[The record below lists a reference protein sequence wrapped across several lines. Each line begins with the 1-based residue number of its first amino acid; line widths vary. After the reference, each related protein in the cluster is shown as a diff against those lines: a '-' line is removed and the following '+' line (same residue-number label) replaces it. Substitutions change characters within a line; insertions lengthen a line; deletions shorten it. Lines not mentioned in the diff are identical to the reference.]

1 MWKKIKQTTTRTVE
15 RVKNVGKDDIEKEN
29 PAYSAAC
36 EKYTD
41 MKNHILVFLD
51 NIDKFLKP
59 LDNASKECGEVV
71 KCVNKDTAALEPAHT
86 LATEFSTF
94 MNSLSSSMKDKI
106 QTKVRSEIEAPLK
119 ELQAKFKEYSK
130 MKKEHKD
137 LHLLLI
143 SNRQKLEKLQ
153 SKNKEKD
160 KEKAAEYQRKVDTK
174 TEQLN
179 SMETQFINEINL
191 QWSNRYYN
199 IHRLYIN
206 FSKILFQYLTFVCEQ
221 SQNLQGTL
229 GSDAMSK
236 DYSQINT
243 Q

>member
-1 MWKKIKQTTTRTVE
+1 MWKKIKQSTTRTVE
-15 RVKNVGKDDIEKEN
+15 RVKNVGKEDIEKEN
-29 PAYSAAC
+29 PAYDAAC

-59 LDNASKECGEVV
+59 LSNAQKDMGEVV
-71 KCVNKDTAALEPAHT
+71 KCVDKDTANLEPAHD
-86 LATEFSTF
+86 LATNFSTY
-94 MNSLSSSMKDKI
+94 MRTLSGSMKEKI
-106 QTKVRSEIEAPLK
+106 DAKVRAEIEAPLK

-130 MKKEHKD
+130 LKKEHKD

-153 SKNKEKD
+153 KANKEKE
-160 KEKAAEYQRKVDTK
+160 KEKTAEYQRKVDTK

-179 SMETQFINEINL
+179 SLETQFINEINL

-206 FSKILFQYLTFVCEQ
+206 FSKILYQYLTFACQQ
-221 SQNLQGTL
+221 SQNLQSIL
-229 GSDAMSK
+229 GSAVMSK
-236 DYSQINT
+236 DYSQT
-243 Q
+243 AQ

>member
-1 MWKKIKQTTTRTVE
+1 MWKKFKQATTRTVE

-29 PAYSAAC
+29 PAYDAAC
-36 EKYTD
+36 EKYKD

-59 LDNASKECGEVV
+59 LNNAQKECSEVA
-71 KCVNKDTAALEPAHT
+71 KCVEKDTATLEPAHT
-86 LATEFSTF
+86 LSTEFSTL
-94 MNSLSSSMKDKI
+94 MGSLSTSMKDKI
-106 QTKVRSEIEAPLK
+106 ETKVRSEIEAPLK

-130 MKKEHKD
+130 IRKEHKD

-143 SNRQKLEKLQ
+143 SNKQKLEKLQ
-153 SKNKEKD
+153 KANKEKE
-160 KEKAAEYQRKVDTK
+160 KEKTAEYQRKVDTK

-179 SMETQFINEINL
+179 SMEVQFINEINL
-191 QWSNRYYN
+191 QWANRYYN

-221 SQNLQGTL
+221 SQSLQGTL

-236 DYSQINT
+236 DYSQINN